1 MNRPVIARVNGLI
14 LGIEAVCMV
23 PSLMIAIATRG
34 ADLRAFALSIALC
47 ALGSILLYR
56 VKLTSKRFQT
66 RDGFVAVA
74 LCWILMGLTG
84 ALPYAFYGYS
94 YVDAVFE
101 TVSGFTTTGATIVSA
116 PSALPRGL
124 QFWRALTQWMGG
136 MGVLVMV
143 LALMPS
149 LGEGSVN
156 LMKAESPGPISS
168 KLRPK
173 TSETAKS
180 LYIIYIVLTLSE
192 TVLLR
197 VAGMPLFD
205 SLTTSF
211 TTISTG
217 GFSVRDASIAHYHSE
232 LIVWII
238 IVFMFVS
245 GINFSVL
252 FQVQRREWKDALK
265 SEELRWYSIITVG
278 AVALIAVDLV
288 MKAGHGVYESIS
300 QSAFQVVTLMTTTGY
315 MTADFDLWPYF
326 SKLMLILV
334 MFVGGCAGSTAG
346 GVKVSRLVILFKGLK
361 RELRRIL
368 HTREVRPLTLEGE
381 RVAEGTVSSVS
392 VFFFAYI
399 VILLLCTAIVSL
411 DEVDFTTAFSAALTT
426 ISNVGP
432 GFMLVGPTC
441 NFGFLSALSKI
452 ALTVTMLL
460 GRLEIMPLLVLLF
473 PSVWKK

>member
-23 PSLMIAIATRG
+23 PSLMISIATRG

-47 ALGSILLYR
+47 GLGSFLLYR

-192 TVLLR
+192 TLLLR
-197 VAGMPLFD
+197 FAGMPLFD
-205 SLTTSF
+205 SITTSF

-381 RVAEGTVSSVS
+381 RVVEGTVSSVS

-441 NFGFLSALSKI
+441 NFGFLSALSKV

>member
-47 ALGSILLYR
+47 ALGSFLLYR

-265 SEELRWYSIITVG
+265 SEELRWYSVITVG

-288 MKAGHGVYESIS
+288 LKAGHGVYESIS

>member
-1 MNRPVIARVNGLI
+1 MNRSVIARVIGLI

-23 PSLMIAIATRG
+23 PSLAIALLKRGTDVPAFAYSIAICG
-34 ADLRAFALSIALC
+34 AVSFALSRIKPA
-47 ALGSILLYR
+47 
-56 VKLTSKRFQT
+56 SKRFQT

-74 LCWILMGLTG
+74 LCWIFLGLFG
-84 ALPYAFYGYS
+84 ALPYAFCGYS

-180 LYIIYIVLTLSE
+180 LYIIYIALTVAE
-192 TVLLR
+192 TLILR

-217 GFSVRDASIAHYHSE
+217 GFSVRDASIAYYHSE
-232 LIVWII
+232 PIVWII

-245 GINFSVL
+245 GVNFGVL
-252 FQVQRREWKDALK
+252 FQAQRREWKDALR
-265 SEELRWYSIITVG
+265 SEELRWYTIITVG

-288 MKAGHGVYESIS
+288 LKTGLGVYQSIS

-315 MTADFDLWPYF
+315 ATADFDLWPYF
-326 SKLMLILV
+326 SKLVLILV

-346 GVKVSRLVILFKGLK
+346 GVKVSRVVILFKGLK

-368 HTREVRPLTLEGE
+368 HTREVRPLTLERE

-399 VILLLCTAIVSL
+399 VILLVCAGIVSL
-411 DEVDFTTAFSAALTT
+411 DEVDFTTAFTAALTT

-432 GFMLVGPTC
+432 GFALVGPTC
-441 NFGFLSALSKI
+441 NFAFLSSLSKI
-452 ALTVTMLL
+452 ALTITMLL

>member
-1 MNRPVIARVNGLI
+1 MNRAVVARVVGLI
-14 LGIEAVCMV
+14 LGIEAVCML
-23 PSLMIAIATRG
+23 PSFAIALITRG
-34 ADLRAFALSIALC
+34 ADIRAFALSIALC
-47 ALGSILLYR
+47 GVLSVLLTR
-56 VKLTSKRFQT
+56 IKVKSRRFQS

-74 LCWILMGLTG
+74 LCWILLGLTG
-84 ALPYAFYGYS
+84 SLPYAFYGYS
-94 YVDAVFE
+94 YTDAVFE
-101 TVSGFTTTGATIVSA
+101 TVSGFTTTGATIIA
-116 PSALPRGL
+116 QPSILPRGL

-143 LALMPS
+143 LALLPS

-180 LYIIYIVLTLSE
+180 LYIIYILLTLTE
-192 TVLLR
+192 TIFLR

-217 GFSVRDASIAHYHSE
+217 GVSVRDASIAYYGSE
-232 LIVWII
+232 AINWII
-238 IVFMFVS
+238 VAFMFLSAV
-245 GINFSVL
+245 NFGAL
-252 FQVQRREWKDALK
+252 FQVQRGQWKDALK
-265 SEELRWYSIITVG
+265 SEELQSYTLITLAAVG
-278 AVALIAVDLV
+278 LIAVDLIHT
-288 MKAGHGVYESIS
+288 MGKGVYESLS

-315 MTADFDLWPYF
+315 ATADFDVWPYF
-326 SKLMLILV
+326 SKSVLLLV

-346 GVKVSRLVILFKGLK
+346 GVKVSRIVILFKGLK

-368 HTREVRPLTLEGE
+368 HTREVRPLTLEGA
-381 RVAEGTVSSVS
+381 RVEEGTVTSVS
-392 VFFFAYI
+392 MFFFAYI
-399 VILLLCTAIVSL
+399 VIMILCAVVVSM
-411 DEVDFTTAFSAALTT
+411 DNVDLTTSLSAALTT

-432 GFMLVGPTC
+432 GFALIGPTC
-441 NFGFLSALSKI
+441 NFAFLSDLSKVV
-452 ALTVTMLL
+452 LTVTMLL

>member
-34 ADLRAFALSIALC
+34 ADLKAFALSIALC
-47 ALGSILLYR
+47 ALGSFLLYR

>member
-47 ALGSILLYR
+47 ALGSFLLYR

>member
-1 MNRPVIARVNGLI
+1 MNRSVIARVIGLI
-14 LGIEAVCMV
+14 LCIEAVCLA
-23 PSLMIAIATRG
+23 PSLVIALATRG
-34 ADLRAFALSIALC
+34 ADVLAFAVSIALC
-47 ALGSILLYR
+47 GGIGFG
-56 VKLTSKRFQT
+56 LTRIKAQSKRFQT

-74 LCWILMGLTG
+74 LCWIVLGLSG
-84 ALPYAFYGYS
+84 ALPYALCGYS

-101 TVSGFTTTGATIVSA
+101 TVSGFTTTGATIVAA

-180 LYIIYIVLTLSE
+180 LYIIYIVLTLAE
-192 TVLLR
+192 TVFLR
-197 VAGMPLFD
+197 IAGMPLFD

-217 GFSVRDASIAHYHSE
+217 GFSVRDASIAYYQSE
-232 LIVWII
+232 PIVWII

-245 GINFSVL
+245 GVNFSVL
-252 FQVQRREWKDALK
+252 FQVQRRRWKDALR
-265 SEELRWYSIITVG
+265 SEELRWYTIITLG
-278 AVALIAVDLV
+278 ATGFIAVDLIF
-288 MKAGHGVYESIS
+288 KSGLSAYQSIS

-315 MTADFDLWPYF
+315 ATADFDLWPYF
-326 SKLMLILV
+326 SKMMLILV

-346 GVKVSRLVILFKGLK
+346 GVKVSRVVILFKDLK

-381 RVAEGTVSSVS
+381 RVAEGTVSSVT

-399 VILLLCTAIVSL
+399 VILLVCALIVSL
-411 DEVDFTTAFSAALTT
+411 DEVDFTTAFTAALTT

-432 GFMLVGPTC
+432 GFALVGPTC
-441 NFGFLSALSKI
+441 NFAFLSALSKVV
-452 ALTVTMLL
+452 LTITMLL

-473 PSVWKK
+473 PSVWKR

>member
-1 MNRPVIARVNGLI
+1 MNRSVIARVIGLI
-14 LGIEAVCMV
+14 LCIEAVCLA
-23 PSLMIAIATRG
+23 PSLVIALATRG
-34 ADLRAFALSIALC
+34 ADVRAFAVSIALC
-47 ALGSILLYR
+47 GGIGFC
-56 VKLTSKRFQT
+56 LTRIKAQSKRFQT

-74 LCWILMGLTG
+74 LCWIVLGQSG
-84 ALPYAFYGYS
+84 ALPYALCGYS

-101 TVSGFTTTGATIVSA
+101 TVSGFTTTGATIVAA

-180 LYIIYIVLTLSE
+180 LYIIYIVLTLAE
-192 TVLLR
+192 TVFLR
-197 VAGMPLFD
+197 IAGMPLFD

-217 GFSVRDASIAHYHSE
+217 GFSVRDASIAYYQSE
-232 LIVWII
+232 PIVWII

-245 GINFSVL
+245 GVNFSVL
-252 FQVQRREWKDALK
+252 FQVQRREWRDALK
-265 SEELRWYSIITVG
+265 SEELRWYTIITLG
-278 AVALIAVDLV
+278 ATGFIAVDLIF
-288 MKAGHGVYESIS
+288 KSGLSAYQSIS

-315 MTADFDLWPYF
+315 ATADFDLWPYF
-326 SKLMLILV
+326 SKMILILV

-346 GVKVSRLVILFKGLK
+346 GVKVSRLVILFKDLK

-381 RVAEGTVSSVS
+381 RVAEGTVSSVT

-399 VILLLCTAIVSL
+399 AILLLCTAVVSL

-432 GFMLVGPTC
+432 GFALVGPTC
-441 NFGFLSALSKI
+441 NFAFLSALSKVV
-452 ALTVTMLL
+452 LTITMLL

-473 PSVWKK
+473 PSVWKR

>member
-1 MNRPVIARVNGLI
+1 MNRSVIARVIGLI

-23 PSLMIAIATRG
+23 PSLAIALLVRGTDVLAFAYSIAICG
-34 ADLRAFALSIALC
+34 AVSFALSRIKPA
-47 ALGSILLYR
+47 
-56 VKLTSKRFQT
+56 SKRFQT

-74 LCWILMGLTG
+74 LCWIFLGLFG
-84 ALPYAFYGYS
+84 ALPYAFCGYS

-180 LYIIYIVLTLSE
+180 LYIIYIALTVAE
-192 TVLLR
+192 TLILR

-217 GFSVRDASIAHYHSE
+217 GFSVRDASIAYYHSE
-232 LIVWII
+232 PIVWII

-245 GINFSVL
+245 GVNFGVL
-252 FQVQRREWKDALK
+252 FQAQRREWKDALR
-265 SEELRWYSIITVG
+265 SEELRWYTIITVG

-288 MKAGHGVYESIS
+288 LKTGLGVYQSIS

-315 MTADFDLWPYF
+315 ATADFDLWPYF
-326 SKLMLILV
+326 SKLVLILV

-346 GVKVSRLVILFKGLK
+346 GVKVSRVVILFKGLK

-368 HTREVRPLTLEGE
+368 HTREVRPLTLERE

-399 VILLLCTAIVSL
+399 VILLVCAGIVSL
-411 DEVDFTTAFSAALTT
+411 DEVDFTTAFTAALTT

-432 GFMLVGPTC
+432 GFALVGPTC
-441 NFGFLSALSKI
+441 NFAFLSSLSKI
-452 ALTVTMLL
+452 ALTITMLL

>member
-1 MNRPVIARVNGLI
+1 MNRSVIARVIGLI
-14 LGIEAVCMV
+14 LCIEEVCLA
-23 PSLMIAIATRG
+23 PSLVIALATRG
-34 ADLRAFALSIALC
+34 ADVLAFAVSIALC
-47 ALGSILLYR
+47 GGIGFC
-56 VKLTSKRFQT
+56 LTRIKAQSKRFQT

-74 LCWILMGLTG
+74 LCWIVLGLSG
-84 ALPYAFYGYS
+84 ALPYALCGYS

-232 LIVWII
+232 LIIWII

-252 FQVQRREWKDALK
+252 FQVQRREW
-265 SEELRWYSIITVG
+265 
-278 AVALIAVDLV
+278 
-288 MKAGHGVYESIS
+288 
-300 QSAFQVVTLMTTTGY
+300 
-315 MTADFDLWPYF
+315 
-326 SKLMLILV
+326 
-334 MFVGGCAGSTAG
+334 
-346 GVKVSRLVILFKGLK
+346 
-361 RELRRIL
+361 
-368 HTREVRPLTLEGE
+368 
-381 RVAEGTVSSVS
+381 
-392 VFFFAYI
+392 
-399 VILLLCTAIVSL
+399 
-411 DEVDFTTAFSAALTT
+411 
-426 ISNVGP
+426 
-432 GFMLVGPTC
+432 
-441 NFGFLSALSKI
+441 
-452 ALTVTMLL
+452 
-460 GRLEIMPLLVLLF
+460 
-473 PSVWKK
+473 